1 MSRNQILA
9 VGALL
14 WSVAILDGLVH
25 LATGAWMVT
34 LIMVVAG
41 IGGASVIA
49 VRRGLDGP
57 SPKTPEPSPRRRLAR
72 RGVPGIAPP
81 GALN

>member
-25 LATGAWMVT
+25 LATGAWLVT

-49 VRRGLDGP
+49 VRQR
-57 SPKTPEPSPRRRLAR
+57 AR
-72 RGVPGIAPP
+72 QIVTEDA
-81 GALN
+81 